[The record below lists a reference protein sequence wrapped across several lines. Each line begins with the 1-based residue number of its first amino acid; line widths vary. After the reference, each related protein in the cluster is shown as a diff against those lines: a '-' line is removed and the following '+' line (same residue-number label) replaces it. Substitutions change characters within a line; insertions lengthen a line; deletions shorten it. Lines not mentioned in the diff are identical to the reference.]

1 MKKNRIIW
9 ITGISGVGKTTLAK
23 CLKSRLKDFIWIDG
37 DRFRKIMGNDIGYTL
52 KDRNTNATRIIN
64 FVKFLNNEKKNI
76 LVSANLTSIKYKKKV
91 KKFFKNLLL
100 INIQTKYDLLIKRD
114 TKKIYK
120 KNKNVV
126 GKDIKNSN
134 FHGYDLIIQNN
145 QTKKIFLSN
154 IRKIIKKN

>member
-145 QTKKIFLSN
+145 QTKKVFLSN
-154 IRKIIKKN
+154 IHKIIKKN